1 VPTVTSVR
9 PRTADRALRSL
20 RSDKI
25 CQVDQP
31 GWGTRWGTRR
41 RFLWLYLLLA
51 LAISFLS
58 YYRQRKSFYYA
69 GLLNTGT
76 SLWFI
81 TEEYE
86 WFDRPAWAVAVVVI
100 GLAVLVAGFGL
111 AARERQRRAAL
122 ASATSA
128 VTSEGKWRR

>member
-1 VPTVTSVR
+1 MHTASWLLYVISPFAILEPIAYLNSVGEY
-9 PRTADRALRSL
+9 S
-20 RSDKI
+20 
-25 CQVDQP
+25 
-31 GWGTRWGTRR
+31 R

-86 WFDRPAWAVAVVVI
+86 WFDRPAWAVVVVVI
-100 GLAVLVAGFGL
+100 GLAVLAAGFGL
-111 AARERQRRAAL
+111 AARERRRRAAL

-128 VTSEGKWRR
+128 VTSEEKWRR